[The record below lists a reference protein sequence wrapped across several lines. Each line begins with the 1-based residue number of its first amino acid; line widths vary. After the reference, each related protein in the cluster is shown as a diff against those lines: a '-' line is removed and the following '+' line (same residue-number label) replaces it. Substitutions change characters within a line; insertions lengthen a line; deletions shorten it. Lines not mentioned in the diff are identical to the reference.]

1 MRGTII
7 KRGNAYRIKVSLGK
21 DPTTGKYISHYETVQ
36 GNKKDAEKRLNDVI
50 HQHENGTFVKPGKA
64 TVAEY
69 LSQWLKNYASVNLAP
84 HTVEGYESII
94 NRHLIPNLGN
104 ILLTQLRPEV
114 IQSYISEKLSKGR
127 INYEGGLSSRTVR
140 HHIVCLHTAL
150 QNAVKMGLLFR
161 NPVDAITIPKSSRH
175 EIQTMNENDI
185 HKFLEVAH
193 NTQYYALFYTAIF
206 TGMRRS
212 ELLALRWQDVDLL
225 LLQCSINRS
234 LHQIKGG
241 KIVFRQPKTDKSRR
255 LIALSP
261 SLSRLLQEYRTSQ
274 DILRESLD
282 YPRLSESDL
291 VFCHHD
297 GKPFLPNTVSHNWEK
312 LVRKAGLSHIRLHD
326 ARHTHASLM
335 LKQGIHPKIVQERLG
350 HSSIQITL
358 DTYSHVAPG
367 LQQAAANKFDE
378 IVLILPNNIQA
389 SSR

>member
-7 KRGNAYRIKVSLGK
+7 KRGNSYRIKVSIGK
-21 DPTTGKYISHYETVQ
+21 DSTTGKYLSHYETVQ
-36 GNKKDAEKRLNDVI
+36 GNKKDAEKRLNEVI
-50 HQHENGTFVKPGKA
+50 HQLENNTFVKPGKA
-64 TVAEY
+64 IVADY
-69 LSQWLKNYASVNLAP
+69 LSQWLKDYANINLAP
-84 HTVEGYESII
+84 HTAEGYGSII
-94 NRHLIPNLGN
+94 NRHLIPFLGN
-104 ILLTQLRPEV
+104 TPLTQLRPET
-114 IQSYISEKLSKGR
+114 IQAYISTKLSQGR
-127 INYEGGLSSRTVR
+127 INKEGGLSSRTVR
-140 HHIVCLHTAL
+140 HHIICLHTAL
-150 QNAVKMGLLFR
+150 QNAVKMGLIFR
-161 NPVDAITIPKSSRH
+161 NPVDAITIPKACRH
-175 EIQTMNENDI
+175 EMHTMNESDI
-185 HKFLEVAH
+185 HKLLEVAKS
-193 NTQYYALFYTAIF
+193 TEYYTLFYSAIF

-212 ELLALRWQDVDLL
+212 ELLALRWQDIDLL
-225 LLQCSINRS
+225 LLQCSVNRS

-274 DILRESLD
+274 DLIRESLN
-282 YPRLSESDL
+282 YPKLNESDL

-312 LVRKAGLSHIRLHD
+312 LTRKAGLKNIRLHD

-367 LQQAAANKFDE
+367 LQQAAAEKFDSL
-378 IVLILPNNIQA
+378 VLSTCA
-389 SSR
+389 VESD